1 MGVNVG
7 EIRRG
12 RAPATEFD
20 APVRA
25 ITFDFWNTVM
35 FEPEGGLEAARVDR
49 WEALLD
55 QLGSPRPR
63 PAIVAAHASAVADQ
77 QAAWLANEQY
87 VTADATRAMLA
98 FLELDLSMTEA
109 AAFDAIFVHAAL
121 GAGVC
126 PCDGIEATL
135 RRCRAAGLRLAIIC
149 DIGLTPAVGVRALLT
164 AEDLLYLFDATVFSD
179 EQGTYKPDVR
189 IFEHALSTLGV
200 DADAAVHVGDRRRT
214 DVAGALDAGMRA
226 VRYRAVFDDCDA
238 TFRDAPVVI
247 DDHRELAS
255 LGAIP

>member
-1 MGVNVG
+1 VG
-7 EIRRG
+7 EIRRD
-12 RAPATEFD
+12 RAPVAKDFD
-20 APVRA
+20 APVQA

-49 WEALLD
+49 WQALLD

-63 PAIVAAHASAVADQ
+63 RAIVAAHATVVAEQ
-77 QAAWLANEQY
+77 QAAWHANQQY
-87 VTADATRAMLA
+87 VTTDATQAMLA
-98 FLELDLSMTEA
+98 HLELDLSPSA
-109 AAFDAIFVHAAL
+109 SAAFDAVFVHAAL
-121 GAGVC
+121 GAGVR

-135 RRCRAAGLRLAIIC
+135 RRCHAAGVHLAIIC

-164 AEDLLYLFDATVFSD
+164 AEGLLDLFDTTVFSD

-200 DADAAVHVGDRRRT
+200 HPDAAVHVGDRRRT

-226 VRYRAVFDDCDA
+226 VRYRAVFDDVDGDHG
-238 TFRDAPVVI
+238 DAPIII
-247 DDHRELAS
+247 DDHRQLAT
-255 LGAIP
+255 LGVIP